1 MDYALKS
8 LGRFRRD
15 KREIGTIIAEVMMVL
30 IVLLM
35 SVIVFVFYSGVF
47 TALLTGASLHPEDFG
62 IIQAGAPSAGAFD
75 PNSVQPT
82 GSAPSVSTSG
92 TVCTS
97 SSPITGSVSGVY
109 VPPGQSCTITATAMV
124 SSGVEVNFGAS
135 LTVQG
140 GSITGGIKDNSSS
153 SITIQSG
160 STVTGGVSLYGTGNF
175 YVTGTQLNSGGVS
188 LNGVKYA
195 SISTSTGMSGGLH
208 ASSSGSVQ
216 VDSNTITG
224 GTFFTDDKVV
234 RVTNNSGSGGLHYS
248 NVPDCFSQNNTISGG
263 VSGVCTGGSAS
274 GGLDIANT
282 GTYIV
287 SFARAYLNNQPWSG
301 VVWQLTFGS
310 TEQCGNTVIPVGPC
324 GTYPVV
330 IPPGSTAHVTFT
342 WVNSDPTSPVRIVMF
357 TLVSNYLEARID
369 STAGLVCSTRSMD
382 QPREPIGFC

>member
-1 MDYALKS
+1 
-8 LGRFRRD
+8 
-15 KREIGTIIAEVMMVL
+15 MVL

-47 TALLTGASLHPEDFG
+47 SALLTGTSIHPEDFT
-62 IIQAGAPSAGAFD
+62 IIEAGAPSAGAF
-75 PNSVQPT
+75 NASAVQPT
-82 GSAPSVSTSG
+82 GSPPSISTSG

-109 VPPGQSCTITATAMV
+109 VPPGQSCIITANAVV
-124 SSGVEVNFGAS
+124 SSGVSVNYGAS

-160 STVTGGVSLYGTGNF
+160 SSVTGGVSLYGTGNF

-188 LNGVKYA
+188 LNGVMYA

-224 GTFFTDDKVV
+224 GTFFTDTQVV
-234 RVTNNSGSGGLHYS
+234 RVTNNGGSGGMHFT
-248 NVPDCFSQNNTISGG
+248 NDPNCFSQNNTISGG
-263 VSGVCTGGSAS
+263 TSGVCTGGSAS

-282 GTYIV
+282 GTYTI
-287 SFARAYLNNQPWSG
+287 SFGTTYLNNQPWSG

-310 TEQCGNTVIPVGPC
+310 GEQCGNTVIPVGPC

-330 IPPGSTAHVTFT
+330 IPPGSTAHVAFT
-342 WVNSDPTSPVRIVMF
+342 WVNPTPTSPVRIAMF

-369 STAGLVCSTRSMD
+369 PTAGLVCSTRSMD